1 MPKKLI
7 ETKKVW
13 RKLIFLKYFIAYFV
27 TSFSIAVLV
36 KPKTLAAMVV
46 PGRSYFIVMSDQTLF
61 TFHEY
66 CNTHQIR
73 EREGSN
79 FI

>member
-1 MPKKLI
+1 M
-7 ETKKVW
+7 W

-66 CNTHQIR
+66 VTHNMSMNDVYRRSKCEFVHSAI
-73 EREGSN
+73 
-79 FI
+79 